1 MEQKIKNGKMD
12 IMGINIDISQ
22 VLGQKII
29 DQYIA
34 QLSDENIKEIMKYIS
49 SDLFSEQSVYN
60 RETNDYVDKLVIKKR
75 EKISGEIIRKRRF
88 QSEN

>member
-1 MEQKIKNGKMD
+1 MEQKIENGKMD

-34 QLSDENIKEIMKYIS
+34 QLSDDNIKEIMKYIS

-60 RETNDYVDKLVIKKR
+60 RETNDYVDKLVVKKR
-75 EKISGEIIRKRRF
+75 EKNQWGD
-88 QSEN
+88 

>member
-1 MEQKIKNGKMD
+1 MEQKIENGKMD

-34 QLSDENIKEIMKYIS
+34 QLSDDNIKEIMKYIS

-60 RETNDYVDKLVIKKR
+60 RETNDYVDKLVVKKR
-75 EKISGEIIRKRRF
+75 EKKSVGRL
-88 QSEN
+88 

>member
-34 QLSDENIKEIMKYIS
+34 
-49 SDLFSEQSVYN
+49 
-60 RETNDYVDKLVIKKR
+60 
-75 EKISGEIIRKRRF
+75 
-88 QSEN
+88 

>member
-34 QLSDENIKEIMKYIS
+34 QLSDDNIKEIMKYIS

-60 RETNDYVDKLVIKKR
+60 RETNDYIDKLVVKKR
-75 EKISGEIIRKRRF
+75 EKKSVGRL
-88 QSEN
+88 